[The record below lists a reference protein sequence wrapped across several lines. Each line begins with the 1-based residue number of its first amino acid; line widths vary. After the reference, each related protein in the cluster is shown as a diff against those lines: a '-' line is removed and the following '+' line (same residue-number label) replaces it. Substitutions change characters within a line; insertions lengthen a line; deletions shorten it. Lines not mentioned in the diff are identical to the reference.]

1 MLREVLYKKF
11 SEKGNLNIFY
21 VNLHLHVKYWYWLE
35 LLFGI
40 FCMSLSLDYVLSKNM
55 MKKHLRPTVFS
66 LNSTSVMTNFKFR
79 LLHQGSKPVLK
90 ITSKNFEKTLSLQCF
105 LLRYKF

>member
-21 VNLHLHVKYWYWLE
+21 VNLHLHVKHWYWLE

-40 FCMSLSLDYVLSKNM
+40 FCM
-55 MKKHLRPTVFS
+55 
-66 LNSTSVMTNFKFR
+66 
-79 LLHQGSKPVLK
+79 
-90 ITSKNFEKTLSLQCF
+90 
-105 LLRYKF
+105 

>member
-11 SEKGNLNIFY
+11 SEKGNLNIY

-40 FCMSLSLDYVLSKNM
+40 FCM
-55 MKKHLRPTVFS
+55 
-66 LNSTSVMTNFKFR
+66 
-79 LLHQGSKPVLK
+79 
-90 ITSKNFEKTLSLQCF
+90 
-105 LLRYKF
+105 